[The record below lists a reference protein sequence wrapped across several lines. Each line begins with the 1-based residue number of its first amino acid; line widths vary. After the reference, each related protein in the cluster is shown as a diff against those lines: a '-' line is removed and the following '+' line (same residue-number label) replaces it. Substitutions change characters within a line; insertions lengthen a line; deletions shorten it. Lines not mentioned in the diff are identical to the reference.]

1 MQTKRFSPSD
11 YNKHDPAKHLI
22 IKWFQDLG
30 WECAVNPN
38 SKGVDLLAVSPNG
51 FNWEIEVEVKKKW
64 LTGVFKYDTLHI
76 AGRKEKFINDH
87 AMHVTINE
95 DHSYFILVP
104 THVLLTS
111 TRIKKDTIY
120 TRDETFIEL
129 PINACKIYKLKE
141 QE

>member
-1 MQTKRFSPSD
+1 MQTKRFSLND

-30 WECAVNPN
+30 WKCEVNPN
-38 SKGVDLLAVSPNG
+38 SKGVDLLAQSPNG
-51 FNWEIEVEVKKKW
+51 SHWEIEVEVKKKW

-104 THVLLTS
+104 TDVLLNS
-111 TRIKKDTIY
+111 TRIQKDTIY
-120 TRDETFIEL
+120 TRAETFIEL
-129 PINACKIYKLKE
+129 QIKDCKIYKLKE
-141 QE
+141 QQ